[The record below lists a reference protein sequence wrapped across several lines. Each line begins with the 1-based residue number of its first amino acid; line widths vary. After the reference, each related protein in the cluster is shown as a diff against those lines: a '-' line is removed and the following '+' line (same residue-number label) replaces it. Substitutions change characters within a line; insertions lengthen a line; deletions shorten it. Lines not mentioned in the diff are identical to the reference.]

1 MLQQQLVITGATGHI
16 GTKIVHALLGQ
27 GHRVVAVAN
36 PSPRLDAL
44 WQAGAE
50 IAPGDFTNF
59 DFLTQ
64 VLRGAEAA
72 FLMAP
77 PDVKAADVLA
87 HHAKVNETLAQAV
100 QAAGLRRVVNLSSA
114 RADQPANNGPLFL
127 AQEKRLNGI
136 AGLTV
141 AHLRPAYFMENL
153 LNNVRPIQMR
163 GAVASPMRPDISI
176 PMVATKDIAAKAAEL
191 LGAATFENHAA
202 HYLLGP
208 RNYSMREATT
218 ILGQAI
224 GQPELPFQ
232 QLSYDES
239 RAGLLKAGMSASMAD
254 LFDDMIQRQN
264 NGTALPDERRPD
276 RATPTTLEEFART
289 VFAPAF
295 QKASEG
301 KAG

>member
-1 MLQQQLVITGATGHI
+1 MAQQLVITGATGHI
-16 GTKIVHALLGQ
+16 GTQIVHALLGQ
-27 GHRVVAVAN
+27 GHRVVALAN

-44 WQAGAE
+44 RQAGAE
-50 IAPGDFTNF
+50 VVPGDFTDL
-59 DFLTQ
+59 DFLTRT
-64 VLRGAEAA
+64 LRGADAA

-87 HHAKVNETLAQAV
+87 HQAQVNETLAQAV
-100 QAAGLRRVVNLSSA
+100 RAAGLRRVVNLSSA
-114 RADQPANNGPLFL
+114 RADQPANNGPLFRE
-127 AQEKRLNGI
+127 QEVRLNGI

-153 LNNVRPIQMR
+153 LSNVAMIQRR
-163 GAVASPMRPDISI
+163 GAVASPLRPDISM

-208 RNYSMREATT
+208 RNYAMREVAAV
-218 ILGQAI
+218 LGQAI
-224 GQPELPFQ
+224 GRPELPYQ
-232 QLSYDES
+232 QLSYDEA

-254 LFDDMIQRQN
+254 LFDDMIRRQN
-264 NGTALPDERRPD
+264 DGTAVPDQRLPD

-295 QKASEG
+295 QKAAAS
-301 KAG
+301 KAN

>member
-1 MLQQQLVITGATGHI
+1 MTQPLVITGATGHI

-44 WQAGAE
+44 RQAGAE
-50 IAPGDFTNF
+50 TVAGDFTDP
-59 DFLTQ
+59 DFLTPL
-64 VLRGAEAA
+64 LREAGAA

-87 HHAKVNETLAQAV
+87 HHAQVNEALAQAV
-100 QAAGLRRVVNLSSA
+100 RTAGLRRVVNLSSA

-153 LNNVRPIQMR
+153 LSNVRLIQLR
-163 GAVASPMRPDISI
+163 GAVASPLSPTVSM
-176 PMVATKDIAAKAAEL
+176 PMVATRDIAAKAAEL
-191 LGAATFENHAA
+191 LGAAALENHAA

-208 RNYSMREATT
+208 RNYSMPEATT

-224 GQPELPFQ
+224 GRPELPYQ
-232 QLSYDES
+232 QLRYDES
-239 RAGLLKAGMSASMAD
+239 RAGLLKAGMSPSMAD
-254 LFDDMIQRQN
+254 LFEDMIQRQN
-264 NGTALPDERRPD
+264 DGTAVPDQRLPE

-295 QKASEG
+295 QKASEE
-301 KAG
+301 KAA